1 MASNPFDPPLV
12 KVKRTL
18 ERGGL
23 ASANDGFGSI
33 RSQPPKTRSAPRVN
47 KLGQLEDVTI
57 ATEPTANQTLV
68 YDPILQIWIPADMAV
83 NPPSVT
89 TIATAT
95 YSLLGSDAGGS
106 FVYLT
111 NAAQVTL
118 DFDDFA
124 ALAVG
129 DWGIVRSLG
138 AGGLTWDLTG
148 LTTKETTPATTVAQN
163 QEMRWV
169 KTDTTEVSIKASPG
183 PVPVS
188 DIVATGTAD
197 STTYLRGDGTWNTP
211 AGGGGGAT
219 VVPYAH
225 KNAPSSSTQ
234 WGFWPGGS
242 NLSGAENLFSPPDNR
257 LQYFPLVSAV
267 DMTINRI
274 VMDVTATGTTCRIGI
289 VETADDE
296 WTPHATGL
304 IGQTTVDVATT
315 GTKLSAASLGWD
327 LEAGKMYLALLAC
340 SGTVTMERTLV
351 GQLMRP
357 NYMWFGGTN
366 LRGIN
371 YGYRDSVGVAAF
383 TDPVP
388 NPALWALSQ
397 DGQSTPFLFQL

>member
-68 YDPILQIWIPADMAV
+68 YDPILQIWVPADMAV
-83 NPPSVT
+83 DPPSVT

-211 AGGGGGAT
+211 AGGGGAT
-219 VVPYAH
+219 IVPYAH
-225 KNAPSSSTQ
+225 KNAPTTSTQ
-234 WGFWPGGS
+234 WGFWPGGGQ
-242 NLSGAENLFSPPDNR
+242 LTTYETALTPTVDR
-257 LQYFPLVSAV
+257 LYYFPFVAAV
-267 DMTINRI
+267 DMTLDGII
-274 VMDVTATGTTCRIGI
+274 MDITNTGVDCRIGV

-304 IGQTTVDVATT
+304 IGQTVIDVSTT
-315 GTKLSAASLGWD
+315 GTKTATGLGWD
-327 LEAGKMYLALLAC
+327 IEKGKMYLGLMVIDNH
-340 SGTVTMERTLV
+340 TIMERIRV
-351 GQLMRP
+351 DQFMRP
-357 NYMWFGGTN
+357 NYLWFSGTQI
-366 LRGIN
+366 LGIAN
-371 YGYRDSVGVAAF
+371 GYRDSVGISAF

-388 NPALWALSQ
+388 NPTNWSLAIQ
-397 DGQSTPFLFQL
+397 GQTTPFLFQL